1 MNWKKGLIVFM
12 SLYVLLAP
20 LALEAKVNLTN
31 MNRLENVE
39 IESAADDLVVKF
51 HFKKPLVHLRDPIFF
66 DKSIQVDFPLAY
78 SQPAKQFL
86 KTDDSQISQVY
97 VSQFNSKTMRVRFI
111 LGAET
116 EGDYEN
122 RFHMQKEGNSLVVRV
137 DRGEADI
144 LGQLLARTT
153 GNLNKKTNDINTINE
168 NFKEEKIPKSK
179 PLLFEAKKETSSNF
193 DDLKLNVS
201 KKIKTASYNEKPK
214 WKSAQ
219 NKIDKSK
226 SLVKKT
232 SFGLHPPED
241 KTKSESVSFFSS
253 GLRMVTTLS
262 LVLGLIFLL
271 FFGFKKYVLKNT
283 AFGGGKLVQVLSTNF
298 LAPKKN
304 IALVEVAGEILVL
317 GISDQNISLLTSIR
331 EPGRIEEIKNAH
343 GGNSSPKDW
352 KQGDSK
358 NVPANTSL
366 ASSNATHMFS
376 KYLKQFSGTKSVK
389 QDSVDAVTEKIRRHT
404 RKLRTA

>member
-1 MNWKKGLIVFM
+1 
-12 SLYVLLAP
+12 
-20 LALEAKVNLTN
+20 
-31 MNRLENVE
+31 
-39 IESAADDLVVKF
+39 
-51 HFKKPLVHLRDPIFF
+51 
-66 DKSIQVDFPLAY
+66 
-78 SQPAKQFL
+78 
-86 KTDDSQISQVY
+86 
-97 VSQFNSKTMRVRFI
+97 MRVRFI

-226 SLVKKT
+226 SLVKKS
-232 SFGLHPPED
+232 SFGLHPPC
-241 KTKSESVSFFSS
+241 
-253 GLRMVTTLS
+253 
-262 LVLGLIFLL
+262 LL
-271 FFGFKKYVLKNT
+271 YT
-283 AFGGGKLVQVLSTNF
+283 
-298 LAPKKN
+298 
-304 IALVEVAGEILVL
+304 
-317 GISDQNISLLTSIR
+317 SDAAD
-331 EPGRIEEIKNAH
+331 E
-343 GGNSSPKDW
+343 
-352 KQGDSK
+352 
-358 NVPANTSL
+358 
-366 ASSNATHMFS
+366 
-376 KYLKQFSGTKSVK
+376 
-389 QDSVDAVTEKIRRHT
+389 
-404 RKLRTA
+404 